1 MAKKFNYE
9 FNFHYIL
16 DGKEITEEEAIQ
28 HIMKKYP
35 KIEEPREQK

>member
-16 DGKEITEEEAIQ
+16 DGKEIMEEEAIEHVIKMQ
-28 HIMKKYP
+28 AQKKP
-35 KIEEPREQK
+35 A